1 MPDNTTLR
9 TGKTDA
15 KPAAPAAPAAGQR
28 IDFTF
33 TGPITTNG
41 DGGWACVVVP
51 GSRDFFGT
59 GKAVKVAGTLD
70 GHPFQ
75 ATMLPVG
82 GGTHML
88 PLRAALRKA
97 IGKQPGDDVIVHLQQ
112 RFT

>member
-1 MPDNTTLR
+1 MPHNT
-9 TGKTDA
+9 A
-15 KPAAPAAPAAGQR
+15 SAAASASVSAPAPGQP
-28 IDFTF
+28 IDTTF
-33 TGPITTNG
+33 TGAITK
-41 DGGWACVVVP
+41 DGTSGWACVVMP

-59 GKAVKVAGTLD
+59 GKAVKIAGTVD

-88 PLRAALRKA
+88 PLKAALRKTL
-97 IGKQPGDDVIVHLQQ
+97 GKEPGDTVTIRLER